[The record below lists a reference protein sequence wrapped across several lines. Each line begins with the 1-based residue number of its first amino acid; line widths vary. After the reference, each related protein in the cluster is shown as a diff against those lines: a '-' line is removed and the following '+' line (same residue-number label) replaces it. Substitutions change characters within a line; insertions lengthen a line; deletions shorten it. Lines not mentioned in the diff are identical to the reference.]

1 METGMSGLFRTGVRT
16 LLAGLVLLGVLVGP
30 ANASEPFDRWL
41 EGVREEAAGRGVSQQ
56 VLDAALSDIAP
67 IEKVIRLDRNQPEF
81 RMKFDEYLRNVI
93 NQRRIDTGRRMM
105 VEHEA
110 LLRSVAEKYG
120 VQPRFIVALWGIETD
135 FGRNTGGF
143 SVIASLATLAHEGRR
158 AEFFRRELL
167 LALDI
172 LQQGH
177 IAPGD
182 MIGSWAG
189 AMGQNQF
196 MPSSFHAYAIDH
208 DGDGD
213 KDIWSSL
220 PDVFGSIA
228 NYLAQSGWR
237 DDQTWGREVAL
248 PRGFDGALVGDVE
261 KSLPDWQALGVRK
274 PDGSDLPTRDIP
286 ARIVMVTERSGNA
299 RYFIAYKDF
308 DVLMKWNRSTYSVIA
323 VGTLADA
330 LRGG

>member
-1 METGMSGLFRTGVRT
+1 MSSLSQSGFRMLPIV
-16 LLAGLVLLGVLVGP
+16 VFLVGVDGP
-30 ANASEPFDRWL
+30 AAAEPFNVWL
-41 EGVREEAAGRGVSQQ
+41 EGVRVEAASRGVSQQ

-93 NQRRIDTGRRMM
+93 NQRRIDTGRQMM
-105 VEHEA
+105 AEHA
-110 LLRSVAEKYG
+110 DLLREVSAQYG

-177 IAPGD
+177 IAPND

-196 MPSSFHAYAIDH
+196 MPSSFHAFAVDH
-208 DGDGD
+208 VRDGD
-213 KDIWSSL
+213 KDIWTSL

-228 NYLAQSGWR
+228 NYLGKSGWR
-237 DDQTWGREVAL
+237 DDQTWGREVVL
-248 PRGFDGALVGDVE
+248 PNGFDPALVGDAK
-261 KSLPDWQALGVRK
+261 KSLPEWQALGVRN
-274 PDGSDLPTRDIP
+274 PGGSDLPTPNIA
-286 ARIVMVTERSGNA
+286 ARIVMVTERSGGA
-299 RYFIAYKDF
+299 RYFIAYNDF
-308 DVLMKWNRSTYSVIA
+308 DVLMKWNRSTYFVIA

-330 LRGG
+330 LGAG